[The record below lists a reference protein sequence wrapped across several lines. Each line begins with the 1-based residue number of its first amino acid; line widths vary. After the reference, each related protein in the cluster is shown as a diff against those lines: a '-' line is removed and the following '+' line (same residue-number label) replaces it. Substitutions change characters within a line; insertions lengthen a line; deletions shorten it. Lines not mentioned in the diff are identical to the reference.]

1 MDQRAKF
8 ERLKALHQGESAFV
22 IPNPWDAGSARLL
35 ASLGFEALATT
46 SAGYAFSK
54 GKLDSFAS
62 LGRDEVLENAAEIV
76 GAADLPVSAD
86 LEDGFGASPETCAET
101 IRLACE
107 IGLVGGSIEDATGN
121 PVAPIYDLSQ
131 AVERIHAAA
140 EATRGLPFLLTARA
154 ENYLWE
160 RPDLDDTIER
170 LQAFSAAGADV
181 LYAPGLPDIE
191 AIRTICAAVDKPVN
205 VVMGLK
211 GRKYSVAELS
221 SVGVRR
227 VSVGGSLARA
237 ALGALMRAAMEVKT
251 AGTFEYADDALSAAF
266 ASQLMSREKRQDRL

>member
-1 MDQRAKF
+1 MDQWAKF
-8 ERLKALHQGESAFV
+8 ERLKALHQGDSAFV

-86 LEDGFGASPETCAET
+86 LEDGFGTSPETCAET
-101 IRLACE
+101 IRLAYE

-121 PVAPIYDLSQ
+121 PAAPIYELSQ

-140 EATRGLPFLLTARA
+140 EAARGLPFLLTARA

-191 AIRTICAAVDKPVN
+191 AIRTVCAAVDKPVN

-227 VSVGGSLARA
+227 VSVGGSFARA

-251 AGTFEYADDALSAAF
+251 AGTFEYADGAVSAAVV
-266 ASQLMSREKRQDRL
+266 SQLMSREKRQDRL

>member
-1 MDQRAKF
+1 MDQWAKF
-8 ERLKALHQGESAFV
+8 ERLKALHQGDSAFV

-86 LEDGFGASPETCAET
+86 LEDGFGTSPETCAET
-101 IRLACE
+101 IRLAYE

-121 PVAPIYDLSQ
+121 PAAPIYELSQ

-140 EATRGLPFLLTARA
+140 EAARGLPFLLTARA

-191 AIRTICAAVDKPVN
+191 TIRTVCAAVDKPVN

-227 VSVGGSLARA
+227 VSVGGSFARA

-251 AGTFEYADDALSAAF
+251 AGTFEYADGALSAAVV
-266 ASQLMSREKRQDRL
+266 SQLMSREKRQDRL